1 MKMRTGSKEEEEEEY
16 SDKINVVLPRAN
28 PYQSLSVSIQVKCV
42 LANKK
47 DASTIEHKIDIEDP
61 WNKKNKNVLIHFTP
75 AFYTTFSL
83 LTALEKKFLQIF
95 VYPVGEN
102 SFVLDQHKLELCNT
116 PDLSITAINRE
127 DDTLVADSNCEA
139 GYLWQLNIPSDLPAS
154 AAETPVKLQFSVN
167 FRREKNEP
175 VGDSYEAV
183 FQFDNFLT
191 STPSRRGWSPA
202 RAVSSAGQA

>member
-75 AFYTTFSL
+75 AFYTTFTL

-102 SFVLDQHKLELCNT
+102 SFVLDQHRLELCSSQA
-116 PDLSITAINRE
+116 DLSVTAINSPE
-127 DDTLVADSNCEA
+127 DSLVADANCEA
-139 GYLWQLNIPSDLPAS
+139 GYLWQLNIPSDLAAS
-154 AAETPVKLQFSVN
+154 AAENPVKLQFWLN
-167 FRREKNEP
+167 YRRDKTSLEGEK
-175 VGDSYEAV
+175 YEAV
-183 FQFDNFLT
+183 FQFENFLT
-191 STPSRRGWSPA
+191 LYTIQA
-202 RAVSSAGQA
+202 RVEPC